1 MKNSILPIL
10 TAAWIV
16 AASNS
21 LLAQGPV
28 NTGLVQSLSK
38 EQGTLTL
45 RTEQSVGGS
54 IVYHGMNKAEI
65 LTVGG
70 KPASL
75 ADLSPGQRVSVFYK
89 KNGDQWLVSRVLIP
103 EPGTPSPTATATAGS
118 APAPTGTAAAT
129 TLAPASTSRAATD
142 GDITT
147 QPARNAATD
156 GDRTTRAPNTAA
168 TDGDRTTRPPNSAA
182 TDGDRT
188 TVPADGARSGL
199 RRNNT
204 GNK

>member
-1 MKNSILPIL
+1 MKTRILPIL
-10 TAAWIV
+10 AAALI
-16 AASNS
+16 AATNS
-21 LLAQGPV
+21 LVAQGPV
-28 NTGLVQSLSK
+28 NTGLVQKLSK

-45 RTEQSVGGS
+45 RTEQSGGGS
-54 IVYHGMNKAEI
+54 IVYHGMDKAEI

-75 ADLSPGQRVSVFYK
+75 ADISLGQRVSVFYK
-89 KNGDQWLVSRVLIP
+89 KSGDQWLVSRLLIP
-103 EPGTPSPTATATAGS
+103 EPAPATATATATTAPPATTV
-118 APAPTGTAAAT
+118 APAA
-129 TLAPASTSRAATD
+129 TSRAATD

-147 QPARNAATD
+147 QPVKNAATD

-188 TVPADGARSGL
+188 TVPADGPRSGL